1 MKNEEGGVR
10 SEGGRRGGGGVMD
23 EGYGIRDEG

>member
-10 SEGGRRGGGGVMD
+10 SEGGRRGGGVMD